1 VLSRPWVAAPLS
13 ALVWTSYVL
22 IVILWTPLVLLF
34 RLLTLPFD
42 PERRLVGRL
51 FHASAVVAGN
61 LTPFWTFRIEGADAI
76 DPRKPHVFVANHSS
90 FTDVFLVVRLPWEM
104 KWLSKKSIFS
114 IPLLGWQMQVAGD
127 VPIVRGDK
135 ESAREAMGKM
145 RRILDGGVS
154 VILFPEGTR
163 SPDGALGE
171 FRDGAFRLAIEAGV
185 PVVPLAI
192 SGAAQ
197 SLPKRSRVFHP
208 STATLTV
215 LPAVPTTGLKPE
227 DARFLGAKVRDQIA
241 AAIRKKSSETR

>member
-1 VLSRPWVAAPLS
+1 
-13 ALVWTSYVL
+13 VWTSYVL

-34 RLLTLPFD
+34 RLLTFPVD
-42 PERRLVGRL
+42 KQKRLVGRV
-51 FHASAVVAGN
+51 FHSSAVVAGN
-61 LTPFWTFRIEGADAI
+61 LTPFWTFRIEGAGTI
-76 DPRKPHVFVANHSS
+76 DPRKPYVFVANHSS

-114 IPLLGWQMQVAGD
+114 IPLLGWQMRIAGD
-127 VPIVRGDK
+127 VPIVRGDR

-145 RRILDGGVS
+145 RRILEGGVS

-163 SPDGALGE
+163 SPDGALGD

-192 SGAAQ
+192 SGAAR

-208 STATLTV
+208 STATLSV
-215 LPAVPTTGLKPE
+215 LPPVQTAGLTVE
-227 DARFLGAKVRDQIA
+227 DARALGARVRDQIA
-241 AAIRKKSSETR
+241 AALA